1 MVICYIITSSNADE
15 NQNKPRNR
23 GIQINNK
30 QNGMISP
37 ANLRPAFQL
46 ITKDVIHW
54 FPGHMNKGLKQMQQ
68 KLKAI
73 DCVVEVHDARIPLS
87 GRNPEFKYTVSGLKP
102 HILVLNKKDLIS
114 VRSQRHIAE
123 RIKAEEG
130 IEHVVFTN
138 CKNQQ
143 CDGVRR
149 IIPLAQE
156 LITGSNRYHR
166 SDQPDSCMMIIG
178 VPNVGKSSLVNIL
191 RNRHL
196 HKRAASAV
204 GGVAGITRSV
214 LHKIKISEE
223 PLIYLLDT
231 PGILAPTIKDTET
244 GMKLALCACLQDHL
258 VGPDLIA
265 DFLLFWLNRNERF
278 EYVELMGLDQPTDAI
293 GEVLLSGAKQLDKY
307 RKVRNFDG
315 SMVMRP
321 DFEAAAFHMLKA
333 FRRGDLGKVNLDRE
347 YFK

>member
-1 MVICYIITSSNADE
+1 MLAA
-15 NQNKPRNR
+15 
-23 GIQINNK
+23 
-30 QNGMISP
+30 P

-46 ITKDVIHW
+46 VTKDVIHW

-68 KLKAI
+68 KLKTI
-73 DCVVEVHDARIPLS
+73 DCVLEVHDARIPLS

-102 HILVLNKKDLIS
+102 HILVLNKRDLIS
-114 VRSQRHIAE
+114 ERSQRRIAD
-123 RIKAEEG
+123 RIRAEEG
-130 IEHVVFTN
+130 LDHVLFTN
-138 CKNQQ
+138 CKDQQ
-143 CDGVRR
+143 CSGVRR
-149 IIPLAQE
+149 IVPLAQE
-156 LITGSNRYHR
+156 LIGASNRYQR
-166 SDQPDSCMMIIG
+166 ADQPDSCMMIIG

-196 HKRAASAV
+196 HKRGATAV

-214 LHKIKISEE
+214 LNKIKISEE

-231 PGILAPTIKDTET
+231 PGILAPNIKDTET

-265 DFLLFWLNRNERF
+265 DFLLYWLNRNERY
-278 EYVELMGLDQPTDAI
+278 EYVELMGLERPTDAI
-293 GEVLLSGAKQLDKY
+293 GEVLLSAAKMLDKY

-315 SMVMRP
+315 TMVLRP

-333 FRRGDLGKVNLDRE
+333 FRRGELGRVNLDRE